1 MQPDPTPIPPTFQ
14 EFIENAQR
22 LEDRMRDAQGEL
34 ERAIVTGRSQDGTVV
49 VMATGLGRLQ
59 AVRVDPKVYD
69 HRDVLLLQTAIAEAV
84 RAAGENAGK
93 LATEKMGPV
102 EINLH

>member
-1 MQPDPTPIPPTFQ
+1 MQPDAKPVPPSFQ

-22 LEDRMRDAQGEL
+22 LEDQMRNAQDEL
-34 ERAIVTGRSQDGTVV
+34 ERAIVTGRSADGTVV
-49 VMATGLGRLQ
+49 VMATGLGKLH
-59 AVRVDPKVYD
+59 AVRVDPRVYEQ
-69 HRDVLLLQTAIAEAV
+69 HDVAQLQNAIAEAI
-84 RAAGENAGK
+84 RTAGANAAQ

>member
-1 MQPDPTPIPPTFQ
+1 MQPDPQPIPPTFQ

-49 VMATGLGRLQ
+49 VLATGLGRLQ

-69 HRDVLLLQTAIAEAV
+69 QRDVALLQTAIAEAV
-84 RAAGENAGK
+84 RAAGENAGE